1 MLNYNNFINEAVK
14 KKVSKEAT
22 LIAAA
27 KRGGNVKDIIKSGV
41 NINAID
47 IDGKTAL
54 MHAVEGKYIV
64 IAKQLLEAGAD
75 TNIISTA
82 FNYTAL
88 MLATTLKMIDLLLKF
103 GANIDYK
110 DKDGNTI
117 ISKCLKFNSNRWMII
132 PLIERGL
139 DVDIKNNKGENFYE
153 ILKTTLK
160 EKFDLNDQLSDG
172 LSQLFEIEKYMD
184 EKFPQYKDENETPY
198 WYLWEI
204 QQDMK
209 KYNVW

>member
-1 MLNYNNFINEAVK
+1 MLKYNNFINEAV

-41 NINAID
+41 DINGLD
-47 IDGKTAL
+47 IDGNTAL
-54 MHAVEGKYIV
+54 MYAVKERYIV
-64 IAKQLLEAGAD
+64 ITKQLLEAGAD
-75 TNIISTA
+75 TNIISRT
-82 FNYTAL
+82 FGYTAL
-88 MLATTLKMIDLLLKF
+88 MLATTMKLIDLLLKF
-103 GANIDYK
+103 GANKNSQDNA
-110 DKDGNTI
+110 GNTI
-117 ISKCLKFNSNRWMII
+117 IMRNLKVNRWMII

-153 ILKTTLK
+153 ILKNTLK
-160 EKFDLNDQLSDG
+160 EKFDINPDTPLLKE
-172 LSQLFEIEKYMD
+172 LFEIEKYMD